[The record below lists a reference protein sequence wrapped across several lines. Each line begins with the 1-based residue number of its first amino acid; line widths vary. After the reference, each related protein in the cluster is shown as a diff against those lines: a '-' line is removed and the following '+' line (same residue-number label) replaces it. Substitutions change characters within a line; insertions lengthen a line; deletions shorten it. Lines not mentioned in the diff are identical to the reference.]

1 MTKLSAF
8 REASGDTLAQLR
20 HPNDGRPWESAYP
33 EALRGYRLDQ
43 DALPVGLD
51 LLAGEVR
58 ASHGSREAFT
68 LVLPNGSSAS
78 LSFADIDML
87 SDAFAGYLV
96 NYLGLLPGAVVA
108 VQLPNS
114 LHYPVAV
121 FGAWKAGAVLTNV
134 NPLYTERELVEQ
146 LKDSGASV
154 LVATSLSTAALP
166 AALTEC
172 HVHIVL
178 AATSDFFS
186 QPAAQAIRAGMTA
199 LPDSLS
205 CDTFEEAL
213 RLGKDSGAVPRSR
226 YPVAL
231 YQYTGGTTGRS
242 KGAQLTHRN
251 VFSAVRM
258 TGDFVAAYGAPFTA
272 GADTMLSV
280 LPLYHIFAFVINFL
294 VMFRAGVR
302 NILVPSPRPLA
313 NLSPAFEKFS
323 PNWMTGVD
331 TLYAGLMAE
340 QWFQENP
347 PKLKFAISGGT
358 ALRAATAERWRR
370 LVCPIL
376 EGYGMT
382 ETSCI
387 ISFNPPLREQRQPG
401 SVGLPMPGMD
411 VKIEGPAG
419 ECMDIGTRGELLVRG
434 PNVTSGYLHHAEENA
449 LAFSDG
455 WLRTG
460 DVAVID
466 PDGYVTIVDRVKDM
480 VLVSGFNV
488 YPNEVEDVI
497 AGHPEVAEV
506 AVVGMPN
513 EVTGEEVC
521 AHVVARQPSLTS
533 ADIITHCRIH
543 LTAYKVPKRVIFHD
557 QLPKSPVGKIL
568 RAQLRAGK

>member
-1 MTKLSAF
+1 MTNQAAP
-8 REASGDTLAQLR
+8 REAFGARAQPE
-20 HPNDGRPWESAYP
+20 HPDDLQPWESAYP
-33 EALRGYRLDQ
+33 AALRGYRVDE
-43 DALPVGLD
+43 DALPAGLD
-51 LLAGEVR
+51 LLPSEVR
-58 ASHGSREAFT
+58 IAHAAREAFT
-68 LVLPNGSSAS
+68 LVLPSGAEAS
-78 LSFADIDML
+78 LSFADIDVL

-96 NYLGLLPGAVVA
+96 NHLGLRPGAVVA

-114 LHYPVAV
+114 LHYPVAA
-121 FGAWKAGAVLTNV
+121 FGAWKAGTVLTNV
-134 NPLYTERELVEQ
+134 NPLYTERELIAQ

-154 LVATSLSTAALP
+154 LVATSLSAAALS
-166 AALTEC
+166 AAATEC
-172 HVHIVL
+172 RVHIVL
-178 AATSDFFS
+178 AGLSEFFLE
-186 QPAAQAIRAGMTA
+186 PAAQAIRAGMPV
-199 LPDSLS
+199 LPASLS
-205 CDTFEEAL
+205 YDAFQEAL
-213 RLGKDSGAVPRSR
+213 RLGKESGAVSR
-226 YPVAL
+226 RRHPVAL

-251 VFSAVRM
+251 ILSAVRM
-258 TGDFVAAYGAPFTA
+258 TDDFVAAYGAPFTA

-313 NLSPAFEKFS
+313 NLRPAFEKFS

-331 TLYAGLMAE
+331 TLYAGLMTE

-387 ISFNPPLREQRQPG
+387 ISFNPPLVEQRQPG
-401 SVGLPMPGMD
+401 SVGLPMPGLD
-411 VKIEGPAG
+411 LKVEGPDGQPVIG
-419 ECMDIGTRGELLVRG
+419 ERGELLVRG
-434 PNVTSGYLHHAEENA
+434 PNIMSGYLRRPEESA
-449 LAFSDG
+449 VAFTDG

-466 PDGYVTIVDRVKDM
+466 HNGYVTIVDRVKDM

-497 AGHPEVAEV
+497 AAHPDVAEV
-506 AVVGMPN
+506 AVIGVPD
-513 EVTGEEVC
+513 EVTGEAVC
-521 AHVVARQPSLTS
+521 AHVVTRRPSLTS
-533 ADIITHCRIH
+533 ADIITHCRQQ
-543 LTAYKVPKRVIFHD
+543 LTAYKVPKCVVFHE
-557 QLPKSPVGKIL
+557 QLPKSAVGKIL
-568 RAQLRAGK
+568 RAQLRASE